1 MTMMSSI
8 RGRLTA
14 IVVAAAFLAV
24 GVVAVLMYVIGDLS
38 RTVRELDRLTA
49 RIELT
54 DRLQLELSRLLA
66 PLNAFLLTE
75 DISRRDAFD
84 QSIEKISRLL
94 NELPRDQADGEWRAV
109 AQEVQGR
116 VTQLSLL
123 AVEVLFVDH
132 PVGNPQ
138 VVRLMDR
145 VNQLSDETLSQ
156 TARFHELADQ
166 EIAARRQH
174 AAVQSTQL
182 NRLLTTVVIMA
193 PLVFVVFYMALTR
206 LVTVRLSAL
215 YHGVLALRSG
225 RAERL
230 PMHTCDEVG
239 EVAGAIN
246 ELADHLAVS
255 REEVQRRTRQL
266 EAVYRA
272 NQALNKQSSRD
283 GLFQTLTALVRSE
296 LDIQY
301 AALAVFDECGQLDQ
315 LIESGVPPVL
325 RWSEP
330 DRRAMIALLP
340 REDRPLRFANHES
353 EAWMP
358 RVPGPPVTSLM
369 AVPVFAESRRRAWL
383 YLFQTRADSFSDEDE
398 GLVLTIAADAGQSL
412 KVIAL
417 HEEAERLA
425 SIDGLTGFI
434 NRAAFEDRLRQEFSR
449 GARHGRRFALVFID
463 LDHLKAINDRFGH
476 AVGDAAIR
484 RFCDA
489 IRDVIRTTDIVG
501 RYGGD
506 EILVLMPETDLHEA
520 VQAGNRILSRVA
532 GSPLA
537 VEREQVALSA
547 SIGIAIYP
555 DHGRDREA
563 LLRAADVALYQA
575 KAAGRGCVHAVTLS
589 ASRADDGSHAA

>member
-1 MTMMSSI
+1 MTVMSSI
-8 RGRLTA
+8 RGSLTA
-14 IVVAAAFLAV
+14 IVVAATCLAV
-24 GVVAVLMYVIGDLS
+24 GVVAVLLYVIGDLS
-38 RTVRELDRLTA
+38 RTVRDLDRLTA

-54 DRLQLELSRLLA
+54 DRLQLELSRLLV
-66 PLNAFLLTE
+66 PLNAYLLTE
-75 DISRRDAFD
+75 DLSRRDAFD
-84 QSIEKISRLL
+84 QSITEISRLL
-94 NELPRDQADGEWRAV
+94 NELPRNQTDGEWRAI

-145 VNQLSDETLSQ
+145 VNQLSDETIAQ
-156 TARFHELADQ
+156 AARFHELADH
-166 EIAARRQH
+166 EVAARREH
-174 AAVQSTQL
+174 ASRQSARV
-182 NRLLTTVVIMA
+182 NRLLTTVVIMT
-193 PLVFVVFYMALTR
+193 PLVLLAFYMALTR
-206 LVTVRLSAL
+206 WVTVRLSAL
-215 YHGVLALRSG
+215 SHCVRALRSG

-230 PMHTCDEVG
+230 PVHSRDEVG

-255 REEVQRRTRQL
+255 REQVQRRTRQL

-272 NQALNKQSSRD
+272 NQALSKQSSRE
-283 GLFQTLTALVRSE
+283 GLFQALAALVRSE
-296 LDIQY
+296 LDVPY
-301 AALAVFDECGQLDQ
+301 AALAVCDEHRCLDQ
-315 LIESGVPPVL
+315 VVESGVPPVM

-330 DRRAMIALLP
+330 DRRAMIATLP
-340 REDRPLRFANHES
+340 REERPLRFANRDSES
-353 EAWMP
+353 WLP
-358 RVPGPPVTSLM
+358 RVPGPPVASLM
-369 AVPVFAESRRRAWL
+369 VIPVFAESRRRAWL
-383 YLFQTRADSFSDEDE
+383 YVFHTQQDAFSDEDE
-398 GLVLTIAADAGQSL
+398 GLALTIAADAGQSL

-434 NRAAFEDRLRQEFSR
+434 NRTAFDDRLRQEFSR
-449 GARHGRRFALVFID
+449 AARHGRAFALVFID

-489 IRDVIRTTDIVG
+489 IRDVIRATDVVG

-506 EILVLMPETDLHEA
+506 EILVLMPETNLPEA
-520 VQAGNRILSRVA
+520 LLAGNRILSRVV
-532 GSPLA
+532 GSPLT

-555 DHGRDREA
+555 DHARDKEA
-563 LLRAADVALYQA
+563 LLRAADFALYQA
-575 KAAGRGCVHAVTLS
+575 KAAGRGRVHAVNPSGPRTPDES
-589 ASRADDGSHAA
+589 QAA